1 MHNAPESWRFVPK
14 ITAIE
19 DAGCGDRKRIFVDGA
34 FCVQVRNRT
43 FSAMNLSI
51 GQEISC
57 AELCDLEAHFWKH
70 SYGKASWEKEKT
82 RLNRVLDL
90 LRWAD
95 ERAEA
100 FVTGYGADSTE
111 FIQGHPDEAGKPD
124 IEVKLKGQN
133 ISVLMIEV
141 TGTEHRRGSD
151 YWVRPDKLSYAQ
163 AHREIDVWLILHYAL
178 PREKFVIIKP
188 KADFSYEARNFDIRG
203 AVEHY
208 VVFNDQSDEIVS
220 LNDFKTYLQQKLDDA
235 ETPSLG
241 EQ

>member
-1 MHNAPESWRFVPK
+1 MYNARESWRFVPK

-19 DAGCGDRKRIFVDGA
+19 DAGRGDRKRIFVDGA

-70 SYGKASWEKEKT
+70 SYGKASWEKEKS
-82 RLNRVLDL
+82 RLNRVRDL

-100 FVTGYGADSTE
+100 FTTGFGADSTE
-111 FIQGHPDEAGKPD
+111 FIRGHPDEAGKPD

-163 AHREIDVWLILHYAL
+163 AHQEMDVWLILHYAL

-220 LNDFKTYLQQKLDDA
+220 LNDFKQYLNCKLDEA
-235 ETPSLG
+235 EG
-241 EQ
+241 KC

>member
-1 MHNAPESWRFVPK
+1 VPK

-19 DAGCGDRKRIFVDGA
+19 DAGRGDRKRIFVDGA

-43 FSAMNLSI
+43 FSAMKLWI

-57 AELCDLEAHFWKH
+57 AELRDLEAHFWKH
-70 SYGKASWEKEKT
+70 SYGTASWEKEKT

-100 FVTGYGADSTE
+100 FITGYGADSTE

-124 IEVKLKGQN
+124 IEVKLKGQD

-163 AHREIDVWLILHYAL
+163 AHLEMDVWLILHYAL

-188 KADFSYEARNFDIRG
+188 KADFSYEARNFNIRG

-208 VVFNDQSDEIVS
+208 VVFNDQSEEIVS
-220 LNDFKTYLQQKLDDA
+220 LNDFKIYLTHKLDDA
-235 ETPSLG
+235 ETWSVG
-241 EQ
+241 DQ